1 MEKYKII
8 KQLGDGT
15 YGSVLLAQVK
25 DTPQEKVAIKRMK
38 KKYYSWQE
46 CMDLR
51 EVKALQKIRHANVI
65 KLKEVIR
72 EDNNLYM
79 IFEYMNENLY
89 ELMKKRDRLFPE
101 TNVRNVIFQL
111 LQGLTYMHK
120 LGFFHRDL
128 KPENI
133 LCKGVELIKIA
144 DFGLARE
151 LRSRPPYTD
160 YVSTRWYRA
169 PEVLLRSTS
178 YTSPIDIWAVGC
190 IAAELYTLRPLFPG
204 SSEIDQMFKI
214 CAVMGTPSR
223 DEWPEGFMLA
233 AKLSFRWP
241 QCARTDLK
249 KIIHSSNNDGIDL
262 IGATLYWEPKRR
274 PNAAQCLKHPYFKV
288 SQDLLGTSSSNVSV
302 INESSPSAQSR
313 DSKQIFT
320 DDWQTDGDKTPVSSS
335 DLNDLDALLKEFE
348 QPARSNIK
356 ENLNNQ
362 QQKSTKQTSGFG
374 FDNSQQQK
382 VSVPSIPKY
391 DTTTSDNRKGI
402 IPIFSKSNINSEN
415 RHGSHLKPSRKPSI
429 DQSFDI
435 DAILQGRSIQPPQPS
450 KIIPPMA
457 PIKDSVASPRR
468 DSLSD
473 WLNDDSLIKKSNT
486 QKTTTNVIS
495 KPPMRFNADDYFS
508 NASNNNNNY
517 NNRDQNETKAPFLT
531 TKPSA
536 KQYYLGSTRYKPGIN
551 PRQAVRRDSFNL
563 LAELANNSN
572 SATRGPKLNSYVP
585 TFGDQ
590 RKPSVQQPSTLF
602 SDWSRFGQ

>member
-25 DTPQEKVAIKRMK
+25 DSPQEKVAIKRMK

-101 TNVRNVIFQL
+101 TSVRNVIFQL

-262 IGATLYWEPKRR
+262 IGATLNWEPKRR
-274 PNAAQCLKHPYFKV
+274 PNATQCLKHPYFKV
-288 SQDLLGTSSSNVSV
+288 SQDSLGSSSTNVSV
-302 INESSPSAQSR
+302 INETSSAQSR

-320 DDWQTDGDKTPVSSS
+320 EDWQTDGNKTPVSSS

-348 QPARSNIK
+348 QPSKSNIK
-356 ENLNNQ
+356 ENTNNQ
-362 QQKSTKQTSGFG
+362 QQKSTKQTSGFA
-374 FDNSQQQK
+374 FDNTQQQK
-382 VSVPSIPKY
+382 PSVPSLPKY
-391 DTTTSDNRKGI
+391 DLTTSDNRKGT
-402 IPIFSKSNINSEN
+402 IPVFSKSNINSEN
-415 RHGSHLKPSRKPSI
+415 RHASILKHPHRPSV

-435 DAILQGRSIQPPQPS
+435 DAILQGRSIQPSQPS
-450 KIIPPMA
+450 KFLSPIA
-457 PIKDSVASPRR
+457 PAKDSTSSPRK
-468 DSLSD
+468 DSLTD
-473 WLNDDSLIKKSNT
+473 WLNDDNLTKKITT
-486 QKTTTNVIS
+486 QKTTTNVIG
-495 KPPMRFNADDYFS
+495 KPSMRLNPDDFFS
-508 NASNNNNNY
+508 NTNNNTI
-517 NNRDQNETKAPFLT
+517 NNRDQSETKAPFST

-551 PRQAVRRDSFNL
+551 PRQTVRRDSFNFL
-563 LAELANNSN
+563 TELSNNSN

-590 RKPSVQQPSTLF
+590 RKPSVQQPPALF
-602 SDWSRFGQ
+602 GDWSRFGQ

>member
-1 MEKYKII
+1 MEKYKIV

-15 YGSVLLAQVK
+15 YGSVLLANLK
-25 DTPQEKVAIKRMK
+25 DSPQEKVAIKRMK

-51 EVKALQKIRHANVI
+51 EVKALQKIRHANII

-101 TNVRNVIFQL
+101 TSVRNVIFQL

-190 IAAELYTLRPLFPG
+190 IAAEFYTLRPLFPG

-214 CAVMGTPSR
+214 CAVMGTPNR
-223 DEWPEGFMLA
+223 DEWPEGYMLA

-249 KIIHSSNNDGIDL
+249 KIIHSSNSDGIDL
-262 IGATLYWEPKRR
+262 ISATLEWDPKRR
-274 PNAAQCLKHPYFKV
+274 PTSVQCLKHPYFKV
-288 SQDLLGTSSSNVSV
+288 SQDSLGISSSNVSV
-302 INESSPSAQSR
+302 INDSSSTIST
-313 DSKQIFT
+313 DSYTPKKNFK
-320 DDWQTDGDKTPVSSS
+320 DDWDDNDKATPGSDN
-335 DLNDLDALLKEFE
+335 DLNDLDALLKELE
-348 QPARSNIK
+348 QPK
-356 ENLNNQ
+356 ENQNIQ
-362 QQKSTKQTSGFG
+362 PQSQKPTKQSSGYLFNNPPAQG
-374 FDNSQQQK
+374 K
-382 VSVPSIPKY
+382 VSKY
-391 DTTTSDNRKGI
+391 DSSTSDNRKVNM
-402 IPIFSKSNINSEN
+402 PLFSNSNVNTEQRRTSI
-415 RHGSHLKPSRKPSI
+415 LKQPPKPAV

-435 DAILQGRSIQPPQPS
+435 DAILQGRAIQPQQPPS
-450 KIIPPMA
+450 KLLQ
-457 PIKDSVASPRR
+457 PISQTNHSSSSTGEE
-468 DSLSD
+468 SLVDWFSD
-473 WLNDDSLIKKSNT
+473 DRIATKAHAQKATTNKSN
-486 QKTTTNVIS
+486 
-495 KPPMRFNADDYFS
+495 KPNINLNPDDFFS
-508 NASNNNNNY
+508 NAS
-517 NNRDQNETKAPFLT
+517 NNRDQNETKPSFST
-531 TKPSA
+531 TKTTA
-536 KQYYLGSTRYKPGIN
+536 KQYYMGNSRYKPGIN
-551 PRQAVRRDSFNL
+551 PRQTVRRDSFNW
-563 LAELANNSN
+563 LADASSNSN
-572 SATRGPKLNSYVP
+572 SATRGPKLQSYVP

-590 RKPSVQQPSTLF
+590 KKPPVQHTPAMF
-602 SDWSRFGQ
+602 GDWHRFGQ

>member
-1 MEKYKII
+1 MDKYKIQ

-15 YGSVLLAQVK
+15 YGSVLLANLK
-25 DTPQEKVAIKRMK
+25 DSPQEKVAIKRMK

-51 EVKALQKIRHANVI
+51 EIKALQKIRHPNVI

-101 TNVRNVIFQL
+101 TNVRNVIFQIF
-111 LQGLTYMHK
+111 QGLSYMHK

-133 LCKGVELIKIA
+133 LCKGVELVKIA

-204 SSEIDQMFKI
+204 SSEIDQMFKV
-214 CAVMGTPSR
+214 CAVMGTPTR
-223 DEWPEGFMLA
+223 DEWPEGYMLA

-249 KIIHSSNNDGIDL
+249 KIIHSANNDGIDM
-262 IGATLYWEPKRR
+262 IKGTLEWDSKRR

-288 SQDLLGTSSSNVSV
+288 SQDVPTITNLHTSTGNDSSS
-302 INESSPSAQSR
+302 ISSARSR
-313 DSKQIFT
+313 DSKPIFA
-320 DDWQTDGDKTPVSSS
+320 DDWETDGNKTPSSP
-335 DLNDLDALLKEFE
+335 DDMHDIDVLLKKIE
-348 QPARSNIK
+348 QQKKPIIK
-356 ENLNNQ
+356 E
-362 QQKSTKQTSGFG
+362 K
-374 FDNSQQQK
+374 NSQQEK
-382 VSVPSIPKY
+382 STVSNFSTFHKNDSSI
-391 DTTTSDNRKGI
+391 SDNQKGN
-402 IPIFSKSNINSEN
+402 IPNPNFSF
-415 RHGSHLKPSRKPSI
+415 GT
-429 DQSFDI
+429 DQRRT
-435 DAILQGRSIQPPQPS
+435 LNYNKQPS
-450 KIIPPMA
+450 KISADQSLDIDDILHSR
-457 PIKDSVASPRR
+457 PIQPQQPSYFKPSIQPAKNSAASTRR

-473 WLNDDSLIKKSNT
+473 LLNDDRKLTTKNHFNQPSNIFSH
-486 QKTTTNVIS
+486 KVTTNVRG
-495 KPPMRFNADDYFS
+495 KPVINLNPDEFFS
-508 NASNNNNNY
+508 NT
-517 NNRDQNETKAPFLT
+517 NNRDQSATKASLAT
-531 TKPSA
+531 TKTSA
-536 KQYYLGSTRYKPGIN
+536 SHYYLGSSRYKPGIN
-551 PRQAVRRDSFNL
+551 PKQTVHNDGLNWITESSI
-563 LAELANNSN
+563 NSN
-572 SATRGPKLNSYVP
+572 AAARGPKLSSYIP

-590 RKPSVQQPSTLF
+590 RKPAAQQAPTIF
-602 SDWSRFGQ
+602 SDWNRHGQ

>member
-1 MEKYKII
+1 MEKYKIL

-15 YGSVLLAQVK
+15 YGSVLLAHLK
-25 DTPQEKVAIKRMK
+25 DTPQDKVAIKRMK

-51 EVKALQKIRHANVI
+51 EIKALQKIRHPNVI

-89 ELMKKRDRLFPE
+89 ELTKKRDRLFPE
-101 TNVRNVIFQL
+101 TNVRNIIFQL
-111 LQGLTYMHK
+111 LQGLSYMHK

-178 YTSPIDIWAVGC
+178 YTAPIDIWAVGC
-190 IAAELYTLRPLFPG
+190 IAAEIYTLRPLFPG

-214 CAVMGTPSR
+214 CAVMGTPTR
-223 DEWPEGFMLA
+223 DEWAEGYMLA
-233 AKLSFRWP
+233 SKLSFRWP

-262 IGATLYWEPKRR
+262 IDLTLSWDPKRR

-288 SQDLLGTSSSNVSV
+288 SQDLAPTSHDNHVST
-302 INESSPSAQSR
+302 INSAKSK
-313 DSKQIFT
+313 DSKQIFA
-320 DDWQTDGDKTPVSSS
+320 DDWES
-335 DLNDLDALLKEFE
+335 DDNKAPTTADDMSDIDALLKDLDL
-348 QPARSNIK
+348 SK
-356 ENLNNQ
+356 
-362 QQKSTKQTSGFG
+362 KSTKK
-374 FDNSQQQK
+374 DNPPVHQK
-382 VSVPSIPKY
+382 LPIPNFSTLPKTDFYNSDARKGHVPS
-391 DTTTSDNRKGI
+391 SN
-402 IPIFSKSNINSEN
+402 FSLPPEQ
-415 RHGSHLKPSRKPSI
+415 RKPSI
-429 DQSFDI
+429 LKNAPKSTVEQSFDI
-435 DAILQGRSIQPPQPS
+435 DAILQGHSIQPHQYPS
-450 KIIPPMA
+450 TKHAHPVA
-457 PIKDSVASPRR
+457 PAKNSASSTGKDSLA
-468 DSLSD
+468 D
-473 WLNDDSLIKKSNT
+473 WLYDDR
-486 QKTTTNVIS
+486 TTTKPTSNLYSQKVSTNASS
-495 KPPMRFNADDYFS
+495 KPPIDLNVDDFFS
-508 NASNNNNNY
+508 ST
-517 NNRDQNETKAPFLT
+517 NNRDQSATKAPFST

-536 KQYYLGSTRYKPGIN
+536 KHYYLGSSRYKPGIN
-551 PRQAVRRDSFNL
+551 PKQTVRNDNFNWL
-563 LAELANNSN
+563 GSPSNNTRAPKI
-572 SATRGPKLNSYVP
+572 SAYVP

-590 RKPSVQQPSTLF
+590 RKPPVQQAPTIF
-602 SDWSRFGQ
+602 GDWSRFNQ